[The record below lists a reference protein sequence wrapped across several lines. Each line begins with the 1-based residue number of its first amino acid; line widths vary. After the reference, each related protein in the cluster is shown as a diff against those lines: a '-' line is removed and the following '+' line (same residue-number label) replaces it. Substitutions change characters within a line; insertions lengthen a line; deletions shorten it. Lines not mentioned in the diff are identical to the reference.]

1 MAYPGD
7 PLADTTGLDQP
18 FVPTDPADLVLFR
31 ARQAAAAQQG
41 QAAPQVPATAQAPA
55 PAPAQEDLTFPLARE
70 AYAQYAGATQGRF
83 APMQSMSPVQQPQ
96 ADMTFPLAR
105 ESYAQYAGATQGR
118 FAPMRSIAPVQPTQ
132 AVEGEPTMA
141 AAPVADDQ
149 AFDLARQSYA
159 QYAGATQGRFAPLQ
173 SMSPPQQPGPQVPQF
188 TDPLMY
194 LAQSGLETG
203 AETPPSPMTGFGE
216 RMQTTP
222 LAALP
227 PQRDLS
233 ALTDQLV
240 GQVPMV
246 GTRRVR
252 LDADVERGVGQQEA
266 ALRKLERQYTG
277 LETQASTLED
287 EYARRSDAYRAG
299 LGELA
304 ARGEQMRGARGVE
317 RQIEAQQMAAA
328 QMAFD
333 ANRVYQDLSQSPL
346 QTGGLA
352 LAAGI
357 VQGLQGYAG
366 QDKPNAIMAAVQD
379 AAQRDLANQV
389 EQYKR
394 MQAGQQVARNNFIEA
409 RQSLQDDQQA
419 LQVAAMA
426 TLDQIT
432 KGLEFIKART
442 LRAKERADIDVVIGK
457 NRAEIGMEKTRLD
470 SQAAGRELDAMKS
483 NQDAFARI
491 AAARQHAAM
500 KMAELDQNSRQ
511 KAEDRIAQFIATE
524 QGGAWSSALSGVA
537 QFYQILNDQT
547 QKGKTPEQL
556 RGLIAQDTLSILREA
571 FNAAR
576 GETGTSG
583 AAYQA
588 FNRVLSDGVGK
599 MQSPEKREVM
609 QAISSIYGAYARDQA
624 GKSRTASELAQ
635 ILNRVDP
642 GNPDSVY
649 RFVRD
654 VLVDIDD
661 KYKMQRTASG
671 NGAAVWDATYG
682 TRINVAKEI
691 NNQIVDAFETAA
703 KFAQPPRKR

>member
-1 MAYPGD
+1 MAIPGD

-18 FVPTDPADLVLFR
+18 FTPTDPTDLALFR
-31 ARQAAAAQQG
+31 AMQASTQQPG
-41 QAAPQVPATAQAPA
+41 QAAPQAPVVPAQG
-55 PAPAQEDLTFPLARE
+55 DLTFPLARE
-70 AYAQYAGATQGRF
+70 SYAQYAGMTQGRF
-83 APMQSMSPVQQPQ
+83 APMQSMAPVQEAPASAQ
-96 ADMTFPLAR
+96 AAPAMAATPVADDLAFPLAR

-118 FAPMRSIAPVQPTQ
+118 FAPM
-132 AVEGEPTMA
+132 
-141 AAPVADDQ
+141 
-149 AFDLARQSYA
+149 
-159 QYAGATQGRFAPLQ
+159 Q
-173 SMSPPQQPGPQVPQF
+173 SMVPPQPQGPQVPQF

-194 LAQSGLETG
+194 LAQSGFETG

-222 LAALP
+222 LAQLP
-227 PQRDLS
+227 QQRDLS
-233 ALTDQLV
+233 ALTDQFA
-240 GQVPMV
+240 GQIPMI

-266 ALRKLERQYTG
+266 ALRKLGQQYMG
-277 LETQASTLED
+277 LEDQAAALEN
-287 EYARRSDAYRAG
+287 EYSRRSDMYRAG

-304 ARGEQMRGARGVE
+304 ARGEAMRGTRAAE
-317 RQIEAQQMAAA
+317 RQVESQQLAAA

-346 QTGGLA
+346 QTGALA

-366 QDKPNAIMAAVQD
+366 QDKPNAIIAAVQE
-379 AAQRDLANQV
+379 AAQRDVANQL

-394 MQAGQQVARNNFIEA
+394 MQAGQQAARNNFIEA
-409 RQSLQDDQQA
+409 RQALQDDQQA
-419 LQVAAMA
+419 LQVTAMA
-426 TLDQIT
+426 TLDQIS
-432 KGLEFIKART
+432 KGLDFVKAR
-442 LRAKERADIDVVIGK
+442 LARAKDRADIDVAQG
-457 NRAEIGMEKTRLD
+457 RLRTEIGLEKTRLD
-470 SQAAGRELDAMKS
+470 TQAASRELEASKS

-491 AAARQHAAM
+491 AAARQQAVM
-500 KMAELDQNSRQ
+500 KMAELDQNARQ
-511 KAEDRIAQFIATE
+511 KAEDRVAAFIATE
-524 QGGAWSSALSGVA
+524 QGAAWSSALSGVA

-547 QKGKTPEQL
+547 QRGKTPEQL
-556 RGLIAQDTLSILREA
+556 RGLIAQDTLSVVREA

-576 GETGTSG
+576 NESGTSG

-588 FNRVLSDGVGK
+588 FNRVLSDGIGK

-609 QAISSIYGAYARDQA
+609 QAISNIYGAYARDQA
-624 GKSRTASELAQ
+624 GKSRTAAELAQ

-642 GNPDSVY
+642 GNADSVY

-654 VLVDIDD
+654 VLADIDD
-661 KYKMQRTASG
+661 KYKMQRTAAG
-671 NGAAVWDATYG
+671 GGAAVWDATYG

-703 KFAQPPRKR
+703 TFAQPPRKR